1 MKLKLLREAIQT
13 NNYRC
18 IYGIY
23 NRLQGAS
30 RKNVLTI

>member
-1 MKLKLLREAIQT
+1 MKMKLLRETIQT

-30 RKNVLTI
+30 RKFILTV